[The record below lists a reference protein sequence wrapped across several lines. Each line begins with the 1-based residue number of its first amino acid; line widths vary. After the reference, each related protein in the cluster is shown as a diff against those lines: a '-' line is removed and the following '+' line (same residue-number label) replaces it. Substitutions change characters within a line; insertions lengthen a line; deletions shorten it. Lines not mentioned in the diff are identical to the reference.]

1 MPKRISFIGV
11 FLSALF
17 VPGFLFAQAGPS
29 PVTNLQARIENGVV
43 DIRWDPSQDQ
53 NISYYRV
60 YYSNQ
65 SILENGGIYDD
76 FEATPGPEANYIL
89 QYRPTGQVLYISVLA
104 VDNQNNEGGVFVEE
118 TVVVVNQNEGNAE
131 APVLQELP
139 NFVPPEQDIPPQNS
153 PDLPPLP
160 PDVPANNEWQPD
172 NAPMEQQVEQEPVNQ
187 LPEWQATDLG
197 GALHLLF
204 TEVRSPTEIYLILS
218 TRPFVEPA
226 DAPQAFSITDS
237 DGNPLH
243 ITSVFIDRENVTV
256 NTEVQTRMKVYEIK
270 LSEPLRGIGGEP
282 LDAVN
287 RQSFFD
293 GHPDGKTDDPSQQQ
307 VLEPPPLT
315 NEQIMN
321 PDGIQNLR
329 LTTSSTL
336 DGTYTVSAR
345 WDIEDVYR
353 NLASYSIRQSR
364 DGGNVFGEAEI
375 TPFTI
380 NGLDVPGVTPGEYGL
395 GISVT
400 NTLGYSSSEVFV
412 TIPVGPQD
420 APEPPQDPPP
430 PPPEPEIQPE
440 PIPQTEEEEAM
451 KEPEP
456 VVAYGVDTDN
466 LAQSGAGFLLGSIA
480 ILGALLGWRR
490 VYKV

>member
-1 MPKRISFIGV
+1 
-11 FLSALF
+11 
-17 VPGFLFAQAGPS
+17 
-29 PVTNLQARIENGVV
+29 
-43 DIRWDPSQDQ
+43 
-53 NISYYRV
+53 
-60 YYSNQ
+60 
-65 SILENGGIYDD
+65 
-76 FEATPGPEANYIL
+76 PGPEANYIL

-287 RQSFFD
+287 RQ
-293 GHPDGKTDDPSQQQ
+293 
-307 VLEPPPLT
+307 
-315 NEQIMN
+315 
-321 PDGIQNLR
+321 
-329 LTTSSTL
+329 
-336 DGTYTVSAR
+336 
-345 WDIEDVYR
+345 
-353 NLASYSIRQSR
+353 
-364 DGGNVFGEAEI
+364 
-375 TPFTI
+375 
-380 NGLDVPGVTPGEYGL
+380 
-395 GISVT
+395 
-400 NTLGYSSSEVFV
+400 
-412 TIPVGPQD
+412 
-420 APEPPQDPPP
+420 
-430 PPPEPEIQPE
+430 
-440 PIPQTEEEEAM
+440 
-451 KEPEP
+451 
-456 VVAYGVDTDN
+456 
-466 LAQSGAGFLLGSIA
+466 
-480 ILGALLGWRR
+480 
-490 VYKV
+490 